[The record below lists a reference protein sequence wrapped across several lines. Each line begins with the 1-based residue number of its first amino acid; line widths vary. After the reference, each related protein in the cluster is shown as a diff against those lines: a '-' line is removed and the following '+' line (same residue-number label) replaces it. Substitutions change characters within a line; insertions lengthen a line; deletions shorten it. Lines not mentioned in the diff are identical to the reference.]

1 MPSNTK
7 GPRLPDI
14 ETLFQAGIDPK
25 TGLPSKF
32 DSDGCGWRKEGIK
45 TALRIMDEQD
55 AVNRYVWYNLPNNIS
70 SQELERLLYY
80 KGQLAFFYFEELDEF
95 YFMPYALDG
104 TIDFYGRFNTI
115 HPVPMANGTTQDEQE
130 IYKNQMELLSKKK
143 LSVVYDF
150 PDIVDYD
157 TITKSCVLLH
167 DYTKQMSQTIISRQV
182 INDPILDVMADCIPF
197 MRTALLSGTGIQGMR
212 VNTQDEQS
220 NVEAASRSVDRAALN
235 GKKWIPIVGTVEFQD
250 MTGGNV
256 MKAQEFMMAMQSLD
270 NFRLSLY
277 GLDSGGLFQKGSH
290 MLQAEQ
296 DMNTGNSGIIMDDG
310 IKIRQRFCDIVNYV
324 WGLGISCEIAEPV
337 MGMDTNGDGKV
348 TTDLDQSGFFE
359 GDQDSVTGGDND
371 GTI

>member
-1 MPSNTK
+1 
-7 GPRLPDI
+7 
-14 ETLFQAGIDPK
+14 
-25 TGLPSKF
+25 
-32 DSDGCGWRKEGIK
+32 
-45 TALRIMDEQD
+45 
-55 AVNRYVWYNLPNNIS
+55 
-70 SQELERLLYY
+70 
-80 KGQLAFFYFEELDEF
+80 
-95 YFMPYALDG
+95 
-104 TIDFYGRFNTI
+104 
-115 HPVPMANGTTQDEQE
+115 
-130 IYKNQMELLSKKK
+130 
-143 LSVVYDF
+143 
-150 PDIVDYD
+150 
-157 TITKSCVLLH
+157 
-167 DYTKQMSQTIISRQV
+167 
-182 INDPILDVMADCIPF
+182 
-197 MRTALLSGTGIQGMR
+197 
-212 VNTQDEQS
+212 
-220 NVEAASRSVDRAALN
+220 
-235 GKKWIPIVGTVEFQD
+235 
-250 MTGGNV
+250 